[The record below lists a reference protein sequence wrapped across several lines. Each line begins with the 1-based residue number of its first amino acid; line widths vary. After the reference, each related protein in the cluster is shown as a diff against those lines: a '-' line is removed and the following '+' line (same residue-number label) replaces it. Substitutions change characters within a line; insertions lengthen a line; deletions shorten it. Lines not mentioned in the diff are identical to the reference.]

1 MANDE
6 MLEVHIG
13 RGIGIGYDT
22 PIIDYGRERLVA
34 PLIAH
39 SK

>member
-22 PIIDYGRERLVA
+22 PIIDYNYNIEDNDF
-34 PLIAH
+34 P
-39 SK
+39 